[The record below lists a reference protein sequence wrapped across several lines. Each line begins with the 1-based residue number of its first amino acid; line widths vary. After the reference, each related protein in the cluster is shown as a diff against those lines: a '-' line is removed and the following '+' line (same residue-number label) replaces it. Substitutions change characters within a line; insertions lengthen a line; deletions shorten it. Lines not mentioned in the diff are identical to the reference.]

1 MTTTKKKTATTKKTT
16 KTTVKKTGTVKVTPA
31 VKVATTLAPVV
42 KKVVKKRRRIMYLR
56 NEKYMPIGCVAI
68 SLNKDRTQVR
78 YQLSVV
84 NPHDEFEKSLA
95 RQIAL
100 GRLIEM
106 PVRLNGFSGQQN
118 NQQITF
124 AVMNHILKSK
134 TTPTRA
140 KKAARNWLTFN
151 DLLP

>member
-1 MTTTKKKTATTKKTT
+1 MRTFSIKKLGTKENKMKKITNNSVCDTTINMKTKNSK
-16 KTTVKKTGTVKVTPA
+16 
-31 VKVATTLAPVV
+31 
-42 KKVVKKRRRIMYLR
+42 RRIMYLR
-56 NEKYMPIGCVAI
+56 DESYRPIGCVAI

-78 YQLSVV
+78 YQISVA

-134 TTPTRA
+134 ATPTRA
-140 KKAARNWLTFN
+140 KKAARNWLICN